1 MQYIYTKYIS
11 RHGED
16 ANISRNICLI
26 GLHKY
31 MPMAPC
37 YYRERNICC
46 IIWNA
51 SKTFVL
57 LSSKYNIQS
66 DFLPAETLQ
75 PLILPKIT
83 SFLCFLHSFTQYVV
97 LSVVMIGFLQE
108 HNLKYFQFL
117 HFLSFLFAWIANFL
131 YQIRRNIYLVIKINT
146 RCKNSI
152 YVVYHIYLPF
162 WVFSSKT
169 CICTYRNNKL
179 TCNSSIYFC

>member
-1 MQYIYTKYIS
+1 
-11 RHGED
+11 
-16 ANISRNICLI
+16 
-26 GLHKY
+26 
-31 MPMAPC
+31 MAPC

-117 HFLSFLFAWIANFL
+117 HFLSFLFSWIAKNL
-131 YQIRRNIYLVIKINT
+131 YQIQNIV
-146 RCKNSI
+146 
-152 YVVYHIYLPF
+152 
-162 WVFSSKT
+162 SSKSIQGVKT
-169 CICTYRNNKL
+169 VFI
-179 TCNSSIYFC
+179 SSIIISYYSGFFLQKPVFVLIETIS

>member
-1 MQYIYTKYIS
+1 
-11 RHGED
+11 
-16 ANISRNICLI
+16 
-26 GLHKY
+26 
-31 MPMAPC
+31 MAPC

-117 HFLSFLFAWIANFL
+117 HFLSFLFSCIKNL
-131 YQIRRNIYLVIKINT
+131 YQIQNIV
-146 RCKNSI
+146 
-152 YVVYHIYLPF
+152 
-162 WVFSSKT
+162 SSKLIQIVKT
-169 CICTYRNNKL
+169 VFI
-179 TCNSSIYFC
+179 SSIIISYYSGFFLQKPVFVLIETIS

>member
-1 MQYIYTKYIS
+1 
-11 RHGED
+11 
-16 ANISRNICLI
+16 
-26 GLHKY
+26 
-31 MPMAPC
+31 MAPC

-57 LSSKYNIQS
+57 LSSKYDIQS
-66 DFLPAETLQ
+66 DFLPAETPQ

-117 HFLSFLFAWIANFL
+117 HFLLFLFSWIAKN
-131 YQIRRNIYLVIKINT
+131 YIKYRIHRVIKINT
-146 RCKNSI
+146 NCKNSI
-152 YVVYHIYLPF
+152 YLVYYNQLLF
-162 WVFSSKT
+162 WGFSSKT

>member
-1 MQYIYTKYIS
+1 
-11 RHGED
+11 
-16 ANISRNICLI
+16 
-26 GLHKY
+26 
-31 MPMAPC
+31 MAPC

-117 HFLSFLFAWIANFL
+117 HFLSFLFSWIAK
-131 YQIRRNIYLVIKINT
+131 IHIKYI
-146 RCKNSI
+146 
-152 YVVYHIYLPF
+152 V
-162 WVFSSKT
+162 SSKLIQIVKT
-169 CICTYRNNKL
+169 VFI
-179 TCNSSIYFC
+179 SSIIISYYSGFFLQKPVFVLIETIS

>member
-1 MQYIYTKYIS
+1 MVYIHEVYIS

-57 LSSKYNIQS
+57 LSSKYNI
-66 DFLPAETLQ
+66 
-75 PLILPKIT
+75 
-83 SFLCFLHSFTQYVV
+83 
-97 LSVVMIGFLQE
+97 
-108 HNLKYFQFL
+108 
-117 HFLSFLFAWIANFL
+117 
-131 YQIRRNIYLVIKINT
+131 
-146 RCKNSI
+146 
-152 YVVYHIYLPF
+152 
-162 WVFSSKT
+162 
-169 CICTYRNNKL
+169 
-179 TCNSSIYFC
+179 

>member
-1 MQYIYTKYIS
+1 
-11 RHGED
+11 
-16 ANISRNICLI
+16 
-26 GLHKY
+26 
-31 MPMAPC
+31 MAPC

-57 LSSKYNIQS
+57 LSSKYNIYS

-97 LSVVMIGFLQE
+97 LSVAMIGFLQE

-117 HFLSFLFAWIANFL
+117 HFLSLLFSWIAKDL
-131 YQIRRNIYLVIKINT
+131 YQIQNIV
-146 RCKNSI
+146 
-152 YVVYHIYLPF
+152 
-162 WVFSSKT
+162 SSKL
-169 CICTYRNNKL
+169 IQNVKIVFI
-179 TCNSSIYFC
+179 SSIIISYYSGFFLQKPVFVLIETIS